1 MSKLEEKKKAMS
13 DQMARDEIYR
23 AAIEVLEENGF
34 KGMTMDRVAEAAEVA
49 KGTLYNYFKNK
60 EELLD
65 FTHDK
70 LFDDHWTEM
79 EQILSQALSPLEKLR
94 AAVWTVFQHF
104 STNRKVLIAIHD
116 NHCHPP
122 LAPKPGSSR
131 RERPREF
138 FRGLVADATRLGQL
152 RLVDPDF
159 AAETL
164 IGGIMASVRSSESD
178 GRGLDPELFTDR
190 LLDIFLNGVKAKT
203 P

>member
-34 KGMTMDRVAEAAEVA
+34 KGMTMDRVAEAAGVA

-79 EQILSQALSPLEKLR
+79 EQILSQALPPLEKIR
-94 AAVWTVFQHF
+94 TAVRTVFQHF
-104 STNRKVLIAIHD
+104 STNRKVFLAIHD
-116 NHCHPP
+116 NHCRPV
-122 LAPKPGSSR
+122 PKPGSSR
-131 RERPREF
+131 RKLPREF
-138 FRGLVADATRLGQL
+138 FRGLIADATRLGQL

-164 IGGIMASVRSSESD
+164 IGGIMASVRGSESD